1 MNLRKTKP
9 DNSTSKLNIM
19 MMLCRVADSLFW
31 MSRYIERAENTVRL
45 VDVNLQILLETD
57 GANTENI
64 ATFWHPIIESTGDLP
79 HYSKLYKSFESKSVM
94 EYLTFSREN
103 PSSVINCIAGA
114 RENAR
119 MIRDQI
125 SEDMWEIINRLYLFL
140 KNTDP
145 KKIWKSGPYEFY
157 KEIREYSNL
166 FQGVTESTFP
176 HGIGYEFIQAGRFLE
191 RADKTGRILRAKI
204 LMNEFWSKREE
215 PNPLDAAQWLSV
227 LRACSAD
234 EAFQQ
239 MHSQR
244 LEADDIVDFLALSR
258 YFPRS
263 IRFCA
268 NQLQKH
274 IHAISDCPVTHFSN
288 EAERKCGIL
297 ISKLN
302 YCKIDEI
309 SGAKT
314 NAFLGDIHD
323 ILDEI
328 AVELNNRYM
337 FFPIVDP
344 SQEAT
349 LDETAKPQTQTQT
362 QTLR

>member
-1 MNLRKTKP
+1 MNA
-9 DNSTSKLNIM
+9 SK

-45 VDVNLQILLETD
+45 VDVNLQIILETD
-57 GANTENI
+57 GGNKDDI

-79 HYSKLYKSFESKSVM
+79 IYSKLYDDFESKSVM
-94 EYLTFSREN
+94 EYLTFSRDN
-103 PSSVINCIAGA
+103 PSSVINCIRSA

-145 KKIWKSGPYEFY
+145 QKIWKSGPYHFY
-157 KEIREYSNL
+157 KEIREYSNM
-166 FQGVTESTFP
+166 FQGLTESTFP
-176 HGIGYEFIQAGRFLE
+176 HAVGYEFIQAGRFIE
-191 RADKTGRILRAKI
+191 RAEKTARILRAKV
-204 LMNEFWSKREE
+204 LMDAYWGEREAN
-215 PNPLDAAQWLSV
+215 NPLDAAQWLSV
-227 LRACSAD
+227 LRACSAA
-234 EAFQQ
+234 EPFQQ

-244 LEADDIVDFLALSR
+244 LEANDIVEFLTLSN

-263 IRFCA
+263 IRFCVS
-268 NQLQKH
+268 QLQKH
-274 IHAISDCPVTHFSN
+274 IHWISECPVTHFSN

-297 ISKLN
+297 LAKLN
-302 YCKIDEI
+302 YSKIEEI
-309 SGAKT
+309 SGEQT
-314 NAFLGDIHD
+314 DAFLEEITDL
-323 ILDEI
+323 LDEI

-344 SQEAT
+344 ALQGETEEVQSQKQT
-349 LDETAKPQTQTQT
+349 TAPAKG
-362 QTLR
+362 

>member
-1 MNLRKTKP
+1 
-9 DNSTSKLNIM
+9 

-57 GANTENI
+57 GANRETI

-79 HYSKLYKSFESKSVM
+79 IYSQLYQDFESQSVM

-103 PSSVINCIAGA
+103 PSSVISCIAAA

-119 MIRDQI
+119 MIRDQL
-125 SEDMWEIINRLYLFL
+125 SEDMWEIINRCYLFL
-140 KNTDP
+140 KHTDP
-145 KKIWKSGPYEFY
+145 KQIWSSGPYAFY

-176 HGIGYEFIQAGRFLE
+176 HAVGYEFIQAGRFLE

-204 LMNEFWSKREE
+204 LMDHFWGDQEAI
-215 PNPLDAAQWLSV
+215 NPLDAAQWLSV
-227 LRACSAD
+227 LRACSA
-234 EAFQQ
+234 EGAFQQ

-244 LEADDIVDFLALSR
+244 LEGDDIVEFLALSR

-263 IRFCA
+263 IRFCVS
-268 NQLQKH
+268 QLQRH
-274 IHAISDCPVTHFSN
+274 MHAISQCPLTHFSN

-297 ISKLN
+297 LSKLN
-302 YCKIDEI
+302 YCRIEEI
-309 SGAKT
+309 TGVRT
-314 NAFLGDIHD
+314 DPFLNDVHRM
-323 ILDEI
+323 LDEI
-328 AVELNNRYM
+328 AIELNNHYM

-344 SQEAT
+344 ALAT
-349 LDETAKPQTQTQT
+349 ESVEPPSEQQQSL
-362 QTLR
+362 

>member
-1 MNLRKTKP
+1 MNATKT
-9 DNSTSKLNIM
+9 
-19 MMLCRVADSLFW
+19 MLCRVADSLFW

-57 GANTENI
+57 GANTDNI
-64 ATFWHPIIESTGDLP
+64 GTFWHPIIESTGDLP
-79 HYSKLYKSFESKSVM
+79 IYSKLYSDFESRSVM
-94 EYLTFSREN
+94 EYLTFSRDN
-103 PSSVINCIAGA
+103 PGSVISSIRSA

-145 KKIWKSGPYEFY
+145 KKIWKTGPYDFY

-176 HGIGYEFIQAGRFLE
+176 HAVGYEFIQAGRFIE
-191 RADKTGRILRAKI
+191 RADKTARILRAKV
-204 LMNEFWSKREE
+204 LMDAYWGKLKES
-215 PNPLDAAQWLSV
+215 NPLDGPQWLSI
-227 LRACSAD
+227 LRACSAE

-239 MHSQR
+239 MHSQQ
-244 LEADDIVDFLALSR
+244 LEANDIVEFLALSR

-263 IRFCA
+263 IRFCVA
-268 NQLQKH
+268 QLQKH
-274 IHAISDCPVTHFSN
+274 VHAISECPLTHYSN

-302 YCKIDEI
+302 YCTIDEI
-309 SGAKT
+309 SGEHTDK
-314 NAFLGDIHD
+314 FLGDITA

-344 SQEAT
+344 A
-349 LDETAKPQTQTQT
+349 LGDELEPAATQTQK
-362 QTLR
+362 